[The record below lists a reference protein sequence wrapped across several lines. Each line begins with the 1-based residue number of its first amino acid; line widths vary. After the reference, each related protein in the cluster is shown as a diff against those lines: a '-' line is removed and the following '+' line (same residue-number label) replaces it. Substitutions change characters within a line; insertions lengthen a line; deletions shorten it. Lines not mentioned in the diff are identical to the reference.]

1 MVRGGETVERGA
13 GELETTGGGLET
25 VQNSTA
31 APPLVTRSE
40 SRIKQKYGISN
51 YLGSGDVLM

>member
-40 SRIKQKYGISN
+40 TRIKYGIPN
-51 YLGSGDVLM
+51 YLGSGNVLM